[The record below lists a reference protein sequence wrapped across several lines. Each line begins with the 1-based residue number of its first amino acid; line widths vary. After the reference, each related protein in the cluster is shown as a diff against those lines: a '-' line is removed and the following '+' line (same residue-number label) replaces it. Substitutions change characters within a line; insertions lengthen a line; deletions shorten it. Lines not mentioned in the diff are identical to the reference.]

1 MAGEEDYAK
10 MEKISRVLVLP
21 DLHIRAKPGGEDK
34 RSLAAVEAYM
44 ADHKWDKVIQ
54 LGDFMDFNC
63 VSSHNLNN
71 LRAVEGETIFD
82 DYQVANDYLDRWM
95 KITGKAEWVIL
106 EGNHDFRIERYIDA
120 KPEMKGLAEVAKNLR
135 FKQRKINWVR
145 YWSKGDM
152 YKAGKA
158 LFIHGCYS
166 GDATAKKH
174 VMAYQKNVFYAHVH
188 SIESYPLTRQGEN
201 DTIMG
206 MSLGTLSCYQQS
218 YLRGTP
224 TKWQQAFGDFHFRPS
239 GVFNFYVPM
248 IFNHSF
254 IGPNGKEYRG

>member
-1 MAGEEDYAK
+1 MS
-10 MEKISRVLVLP
+10 EKIQRVLVLP
-21 DLHIRAKPGGEDK
+21 DLHIRAKAGGEDK
-34 RSLAAVEAYM
+34 RSLAAVESYM

-95 KITGKAEWVIL
+95 KLTGKAEWVIL
-106 EGNHDFRIERYIDA
+106 EGNHDYRIERYIDA
-120 KPEMKGLAEVAKNLR
+120 KPEMKGLAEVAKNLK
-135 FKQRKINWVR
+135 FKDRGVKWVR
-145 YWSKGDM
+145 YWSQGTT
-152 YKAGKA
+152 YRLGKA
-158 LFIHGCYS
+158 MFIHGCYT
-166 GDATAKKH
+166 GELHAKKH
-174 VMAYQKNVFYAHVH
+174 VAAYQKNVFYGHNHDIQAH
-188 SIESYPLTRQGEN
+188 SLTRQGEN

-206 MSLGTLSCYQQS
+206 MSLGTLCEYQQS

-224 TKWQQAFGDFHFRPS
+224 SRWQQCFAEFHFKPS

-248 IFNHSF
+248 IFNHAF
-254 IGPNGKEYRG
+254 TGPNGKEYKG